1 MLSPGATKHPG
12 TQLQALPE
20 GLKFSPMCQ
29 VGLSSLISAGLSVL
43 FLGSFKT
50 ALIIYF
56 YFFKE

>member
-29 VGLSSLISAGLSVL
+29 VGLSSLISAGLPVPWE
-43 FLGSFKT
+43 F
-50 ALIIYF
+50 
-56 YFFKE
+56 